1 LTNSKF
7 VLIRNNSVRTIGDE
21 VTCKKCAQSDN
32 STVHGHSACG
42 MNTRAVKRVESS
54 PLESSQVKHVVKLKT
69 RQVSDV
75 SDVLENA
82 EEDGSDVNEQSKQS
96 YCESVQQDSKRA
108 VKKSGEK
115 LTSDATVCSDIVL
128 ELNVDGNTR
137 RKKQV
142 GGVDIDIE
150 VSAKRL
156 KSTSTGKI
164 GKVNAR
170 ASDMKCDDTLL
181 PLDDGTQINA
191 TVQTVPLSKRSRRQ
205 MVRKIVIPTG
215 ILGAKTAV
223 LKKQIDAGKF
233 SKNEPKEELLG
244 IASTATE
251 SSEQTVV
258 TTNSEISENEVG
270 MIESTVRSQEN
281 CIMGSTSPAIADGL
295 TDSDRDAVL
304 EDSNMHNNNLESMLV
319 TASVTNCVVTSDV
332 DVNEASKYS
341 TAVAESNTK
350 LETLSMVPAELDT
363 TLSTESA
370 IGEGV
375 TKESVCCIVSSG
387 AMVGNTM
394 CSVETEVPAALSE
407 VSSVNIVTSQAE
419 VCVLDYTANSTQ
431 TQSTMD
437 SDSQDLTATSELGT
451 DKHDSSNNTGDCITG
466 GIEVDHCIDT
476 QQDLQSEC
484 VGGDTVDQS
493 QNVGK
498 TDCNVAADCP
508 ESVCTKRSTETLS
521 GCVAVGYEQQQASLS
536 SIVYTAIEIAPND
549 SDRCEAKASAVVA
562 STSVHC
568 SNATAADIG
577 NGNAELLKEP
587 WEASASSVI
596 GDAKLREP
604 GSGIDGEKLLEVNDN
619 IGTDINKDKVL
630 PAGTDDVDS
639 RGSGVLNTAC
649 SSDLEDGSKLDP
661 SDLVMCL
668 SPESASSHSLYNGSC
683 SDRDT
688 DTIMSLGQGITDITG
703 DAAANSP
710 LTLTTAD
717 GLVKKIKSKKARLFA
732 QQFAMGLLPFEYHN
746 NYKKG
751 MCGCLFLYP
760 TCLLV

>member
-1 LTNSKF
+1 MRP
-7 VLIRNNSVRTIGDE
+7 VGDE
-21 VTCKKCAQSDN
+21 VTCKKCAHSDS

-42 MNTRAVKRVESS
+42 MNTRAVKRVETS
-54 PLESSQVKHVVKLKT
+54 PLESSQVKHVSSSVKLKT

-82 EEDGSDVNEQSKQS
+82 DEDGSDVNEQSKQS

-115 LTSDATVCSDIVL
+115 LTSDATVTSDIVL
-128 ELNVDGNTR
+128 ELNVDGNTK

-164 GKVNAR
+164 GKGNAR
-170 ASDMKCDDTLL
+170 ASDTKCADTSL
-181 PLDDGTQINA
+181 PLVDGTQINA
-191 TVQTVPLSKRSRRQ
+191 TVQAVPLSKRSRRQ

-215 ILGAKTAV
+215 ILGAKTSV
-223 LKKQIDAGKF
+223 LKKQTDTGKI
-233 SKNEPKEELLG
+233 SKEDPKEELLG
-244 IASTATE
+244 IERTAIE
-251 SSEQTVV
+251 LSEQRVA
-258 TTNSEISENEVG
+258 TTNSEISENEVD
-270 MIESTVRSQEN
+270 MMESTVRSQQN
-281 CIMGSTSPAIADGL
+281 CIMGSTSAAIADGL

-304 EDSNMHNNNLESMLV
+304 EESNMHNNNLESMSV
-319 TASVTNCVVTSDV
+319 TASVTDYAVTGDV
-332 DVNEASKYS
+332 DVNEASKFS
-341 TAVAESNTK
+341 TAVAESSTK
-350 LETLSMVPAELDT
+350 LETLSLVPPELDT
-363 TLSTESA
+363 TLSIGSA
-370 IGEGV
+370 IGEDV

-387 AMVGNTM
+387 ATVGNST
-394 CSVETEVPAALSE
+394 CSVETEAPSALSE
-407 VSSVNIVTSQAE
+407 VNSVHIVASQAD

-431 TQSTMD
+431 TQSSMD
-437 SDSQDLTATSELGT
+437 SDLRLAQDLTATSEHGT
-451 DKHDSSNNTGDCITG
+451 DIHESSNNTEDCMMDR
-466 GIEVDHCIDT
+466 IEVDNCINT

-484 VGGDTVDQS
+484 VGADTVDQIDQS
-493 QNVGK
+493 QNKGK
-498 TDCNVAADCP
+498 TDCNVADDCP
-508 ESVCTKRSTETLS
+508 EGVYTNRSTETLL
-521 GCVAVGYEQQQASLS
+521 GCVTGGYEQRQASLS
-536 SIVYTAIEIAPND
+536 SVVYTTTEIAPNN
-549 SDRCEAKASAVVA
+549 SDCCEAKVSAVIA
-562 STSVHC
+562 STYVHC
-568 SNATAADIG
+568 SNATTADIG
-577 NGNAELLKEP
+577 NDNAELLNEP

-596 GDAKLREP
+596 GDAKLGEP
-604 GSGIDGEKLLEVNDN
+604 GSGVDGEKLVEVNDN
-619 IGTDINKDKVL
+619 ISVDINKDKVL
-630 PAGTDDVDS
+630 HAGSEDVDS

-668 SPESASSHSLYNGSC
+668 SPESASSHSLYNGSLC

-751 MCGCLFLYP
+751 TCGCLLLHP
-760 TCLLV
+760 TCLLVC